1 MNRGGRLVSSRIWRT
16 DLSLI
21 NVRIYNLKDMSDE
34 LILVQNLIHEFRGK
48 KVMLD
53 FDLARLY
60 QVETRVLNQSV
71 KRNLKRFPPDFMFQ
85 LTEEEWLTNSSQI
98 VMTSNRPK
106 SALPYA
112 FTEQGVAMLS
122 GLLKSDVAIAAN
134 IAIMRAF
141 VQVREYLLA
150 ASTVSAELKELRAKV
165 DLLALQREEDL
176 GAVNDLSEDV
186 RQDIDNLY
194 LAIGELS
201 SRIEEKKQTPRRKIG
216 FQQKMDD

>member
-1 MNRGGRLVSSRIWRT
+1 M
-16 DLSLI
+16 
-21 NVRIYNLKDMSDE
+21 KDMSDE
-34 LILVQNLIHEFRGK
+34 LILVQNLIHEFRGQ

-85 LTEEEWLTNSSQI
+85 LTEDEWLTNSSQI

-106 SALPYA
+106 TALPYA

-150 ASTVSAELKELRAKV
+150 ASTVSAELNELRAKV

-201 SRIEEKKQTPRRKIG
+201 SRMGEKKQAPKRKIG
-216 FQQKMDD
+216 FQQNMDD

>member
-1 MNRGGRLVSSRIWRT
+1 M
-16 DLSLI
+16 
-21 NVRIYNLKDMSDE
+21 KDMSDE

-176 GAVNDLSEDV
+176 GAVNDFSEDV

-201 SRIEEKKQTPRRKIG
+201 SRIEEKKQAPRRKIG
-216 FQQKMDD
+216 FQQNMED

>member
-1 MNRGGRLVSSRIWRT
+1 
-16 DLSLI
+16 
-21 NVRIYNLKDMSDE
+21 MSDE

-85 LTEEEWLTNSSQI
+85 LTEDEWLTNSSQI

-176 GAVNDLSEDV
+176 RAVNDLSEDV

-201 SRIEEKKQTPRRKIG
+201 SRIEEKKQAPRRKIG
-216 FQQKMDD
+216 FQQNMED

>member
-1 MNRGGRLVSSRIWRT
+1 
-16 DLSLI
+16 
-21 NVRIYNLKDMSDE
+21 MSDE
-34 LILVQNLIHEFRGK
+34 LIFVKNLIHEFRGK

-85 LTEEEWLTNSSQI
+85 LTEDEWLTNSSQI

-150 ASTVSAELKELRAKV
+150 ASTVSAELKALRAKV
-165 DLLALQREEDL
+165 DLMALQREEDL
-176 GAVNDLSEDV
+176 RAVNDLSEDV

-201 SRIEEKKQTPRRKIG
+201 SRIEEKKQAPRRKIG
-216 FQQKMDD
+216 FQQNMED

>member
-1 MNRGGRLVSSRIWRT
+1 
-16 DLSLI
+16 
-21 NVRIYNLKDMSDE
+21 MSDE
-34 LILVQNLIHEFRGK
+34 LILVQNLIHEIRGQ

-60 QVETRVLNQSV
+60 QVKTGELNQSV
-71 KRNLKRFPPDFMFQ
+71 KRNIKRFPPDFMFQ
-85 LTEEEWLTNSSQI
+85 LTPEEVKMMSQI
-98 VMTSNRPK
+98 VISSKRK
-106 SALPYA
+106 ASAPPFA

-150 ASTVSAELKELRAKV
+150 ASSLSAEVKELRAKV
-165 DLLALQREEDL
+165 DLLALQREDDL
-176 GAVNDLSEDV
+176 GAVNDLSEDI
-186 RQDIDNLY
+186 RKDIDNLY

-201 SRIEEKKQTPRRKIG
+201 SSIEEKKRKPQRKIG
-216 FQQKMDD
+216 FQQNMED